1 MTVAIIIVVSLAASA
16 AAFAY
21 PYLPFAKPSSGI
33 SSASRALW
41 VNRLFAL
48 AADSDAAG
56 EQGVAVAA
64 RALIDALVN
73 PARKG
78 R

>member
-1 MTVAIIIVVSLAASA
+1 MTVAIIVVVSLAASA

-21 PYLPFAKPSSGI
+21 PYIPFSKPSSGI
-33 SSASRALW
+33 SSSSRSVW

-48 AADSDAAG
+48 TADADAAG
-56 EQGVAVAA
+56 EQAVAVAA